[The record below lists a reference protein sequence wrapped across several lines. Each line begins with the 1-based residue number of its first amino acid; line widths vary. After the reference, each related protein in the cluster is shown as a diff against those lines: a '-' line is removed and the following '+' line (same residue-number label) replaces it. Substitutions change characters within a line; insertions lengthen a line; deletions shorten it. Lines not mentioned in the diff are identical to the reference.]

1 MDLGYPQ
8 HTIQMISDNSCAV
21 GIANN
26 TVKQKRSK
34 AIDMRYHWIRD
45 QVQQRKI
52 SVIWKPGSENLA
64 DFFTKAHP
72 VHHHK
77 TMRNRYVTDTP
88 QTKEFLEGVL
98 ILDTKVN
105 HHVYRKQTLVDKKST
120 IKPVIVTRVK
130 DLRGQGVFVTF

>member
-1 MDLGYPQ
+1 MHTAMDLGYPQ
-8 HTIQMISDNSCAV
+8 YTIQMISDNSCAV

-26 TVKQKRSK
+26 MVKQKRSK

-64 DFFTKAHP
+64 DFFTKTHP

-105 HHVYRKQTLVDKKST
+105 HHVYRKQTLVDKKSM
-120 IKPVIVTRVK
+120 IKPVIVTSSV
-130 DLRGQGVFVTF
+130 